1 MVEKQSPSSRRLLVM
16 FVAQPLC
23 GGQPAWLGWRMV
35 DQDGSGRALACR
47 KARPGRRTRRGAM
60 QRILAEAE
68 DRLTT
73 FSTAPTP
80 AAGLGD
86 GYLNDVR

>member
-1 MVEKQSPSSRRLLVM
+1 
-16 FVAQPLC
+16 
-23 GGQPAWLGWRMV
+23 
-35 DQDGSGRALACR
+35 
-47 KARPGRRTRRGAM
+47 M